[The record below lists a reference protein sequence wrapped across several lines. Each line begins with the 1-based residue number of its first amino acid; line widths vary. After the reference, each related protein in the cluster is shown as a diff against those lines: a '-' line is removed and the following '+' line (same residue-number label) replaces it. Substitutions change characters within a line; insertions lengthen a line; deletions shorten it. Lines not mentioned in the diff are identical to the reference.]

1 MKLALENVQYW
12 IDRLG
17 FLLAY
22 LRKVIATWVCW
33 LQDRKNLE
41 EALTKLMQPTKWL
54 VEHKA
59 LLPLLT
65 QLKILSRTEANRKM
79 IKEEAI
85 AQLLRH
91 ISDRGVG
98 TKIQG
103 EGANVVLNICY
114 EKENVK
120 AVLACGG
127 ASTLVRT

>member
-1 MKLALENVQYW
+1 MCSIAL
-12 IDRLG
+12 IDWASCLHTYGKWLLLG
-17 FLLAY
+17 FAGF
-22 LRKVIATWVCW
+22 
-33 LQDRKNLE
+33 QDRKNLE

-65 QLKILSRTEANRKM
+65 QLKVLSRTEANRKM

-127 ASTLVRT
+127 ASTLVRTWPN